1 MKVGMY
7 YSNSDVRVEE
17 QPVPV
22 VGDTDILIKVMAS
35 GICGSDLLEWY
46 RIQRAPLVLGHEL
59 AGEIVEV
66 GTSITTFKPG
76 DRVFATHHV
85 PCDECRY
92 CLGGHET
99 ACKTFQTENNFL
111 PGGFAQFLKV
121 GGRSIITGTM
131 KLADNMSYDAG
142 TFVEPLGTAVRGIRT
157 IDLQPTDS
165 IMIFGSGIAGIL
177 LMKLARARGAKTII
191 ACDIDDSRL
200 RSAKK
205 AGADFTVS
213 AKDDVIEF
221 IKQNNGGRLAD
232 KVLICAGALSAA
244 ETALQCVDKGGMVLF
259 FAVPKPG
266 ESLAVDFN
274 PYWRDDIS
282 IKTCYGA
289 APRDNS
295 KALELLASDT
305 IDVSDMITHRFP
317 IDDIGEAFKTAANP
331 NETLK
336 VIVEPNREG

>member
-7 YSNSDVRVEE
+7 YNNSDVRVEE

-66 GTSITTFKPG
+66 GSKITNFKVG
-76 DRVFATHHV
+76 DRVFSTHHV

-92 CLGGHET
+92 CQGGHET
-99 ACKTFQTENNFL
+99 ACVTFQTKNNFA
-111 PGGFAQFLKV
+111 PGGFAQFLRV
-121 GGRSIITGTM
+121 GGRSIETGTM

-142 TFVEPLGTAVRGIRT
+142 TFVEPMGTAVRGIRA

-165 IMIFGSGIAGIL
+165 IMVFGSGIAGIL
-177 LMKLARARGAKTII
+177 LMKLAKARGAKTII

-200 RSAKK
+200 DAAKR
-205 AGADFTVS
+205 AGADLTIS
-213 AKDDVIEF
+213 AHDDVVDI
-221 IKQNNGGRLAD
+221 IKQNHDGRLVD

-266 ESLAVDFN
+266 ESVAVDFN

-289 APRDNS
+289 APRDNRE
-295 KALELLASDT
+295 ALQLLADET
-305 IDVSDMITHRFP
+305 VDVSDMITHRFP
-317 IDDIGEAFKTAANP
+317 LDEIGQAFKTASNP
-331 NETLK
+331 NATLK
-336 VIVEPNREG
+336 VIIEPNA